1 MVAFSDGNPVSS
13 PDHVAA
19 SFFQIQ
25 KCSTDPRI
33 MTAPTIVFDLDGTL
47 VDTAPDLIA
56 TLNTILGREGLPPV
70 AFAAAR
76 NMVGGGARHMIERGL
91 AAAPSLPSPTSGGPG
106 WGPADVERLC
116 GQFIEHY
123 AAHIADRSLPFPGA
137 EAALDALARGG
148 CRLAV
153 CTNKLE
159 WLSLRLL
166 GALGLKDRFAAICG
180 ADTFGV
186 QKPDAA
192 ILLGTI
198 ARAGGNST
206 AAIMVGD
213 TITDIAVARAAG
225 TAVIAVDFGYSE
237 TPVAELAPDR
247 IVSSFTHL
255 PAAVFALLAA
265 RENEFPWKVN
275 R

>member
-1 MVAFSDGNPVSS
+1 
-13 PDHVAA
+13 
-19 SFFQIQ
+19 
-25 KCSTDPRI
+25 

-76 NMVGGGARHMIERGL
+76 NMVGGGARHMIESGL
-91 AAAPSLPSPTSGGPG
+91 RAEGLTPVAAE
-106 WGPADVERLC
+106 VERMV

-123 AAHIADRSLPFPGA
+123 AAHIADRSRPFPGV
-137 EAALDALARGG
+137 EAALDELARGG

-166 GALGLKDRFAAICG
+166 DALGLTKRFAAICG

-192 ILLGTI
+192 ILHRTV
-198 ARAGGNST
+198 ARAGGHSDN
-206 AAIMVGD
+206 AIMVGD
-213 TITDIAVARAAG
+213 AITDIAVARAAG
-225 TAVIAVDFGYSE
+225 IAVIAVDFGYSE
-237 TPVAELAPDR
+237 TPVAALAPDR
-247 IVSSFTHL
+247 IVSSFARL
-255 PAAVFALLAA
+255 PAVVFALLAA
-265 RENEFPWKVN
+265 RKGGISAES
-275 R
+275 

>member
-1 MVAFSDGNPVSS
+1 MAL
-13 PDHVAA
+13 
-19 SFFQIQ
+19 
-25 KCSTDPRI
+25 
-33 MTAPTIVFDLDGTL
+33 PTVVFDLDGTL

-56 TLNTILGREGLPPV
+56 TLNTILGREGLPPIG
-70 AFAAAR
+70 FEAAR

-91 AAAPSLPSPTSGGPG
+91 AAAPSLPSPASGGGSG
-106 WGPADVERLC
+106 WGPADLERLC

-123 AAHIADRSLPFPGA
+123 AAHIADHSRPFPGV
-137 EAALDALARGG
+137 EAALDALVRGG

-159 WLSLRLL
+159 WLALRLL
-166 GALGLKDRFAAICG
+166 GALGLTDRFAAICG

-192 ILLGTI
+192 ILHGTI
-198 ARAGGNST
+198 ARAGGRSD
-206 AAIMVGD
+206 AAVMVGD
-213 TITDIAVARAAG
+213 SITDIAVARAAG
-225 TAVIAVDFGYSE
+225 IAVIAVDFGYSE

-247 IVSSFTHL
+247 IVSRFELL
-255 PAAVFALLAA
+255 PEAVFALLAA
-265 RENEFPWKVN
+265 KKGEFLQKVN

>member
-1 MVAFSDGNPVSS
+1 
-13 PDHVAA
+13 
-19 SFFQIQ
+19 
-25 KCSTDPRI
+25 

-56 TLNTILGREGLPPV
+56 TLNAILRREGLPPV

-76 NMVGGGARHMIERGL
+76 NMVGGGARHMIESGL
-91 AAAPSLPSPTSGGPG
+91 RAEGLTPVAAE
-106 WGPADVERLC
+106 VERMV

-123 AAHIADRSLPFPGA
+123 AAHIADRSRPFPGV
-137 EAALDALARGG
+137 EAALDELVRGG

-166 GALGLKDRFAAICG
+166 DALGLTKRFAAICG

-192 ILLGTI
+192 ILHGTV
-198 ARAGGNST
+198 ARAGGRSDRS
-206 AAIMVGD
+206 IMVGD
-213 TITDIAVARAAG
+213 AITDIAVARAAG
-225 TAVIAVDFGYSE
+225 IAVIAVDFGYSE
-237 TPVAELAPDR
+237 TPVAALAPDR
-247 IVSSFTHL
+247 IVSSFARL

-265 RENEFPWKVN
+265 HKGGISAES
-275 R
+275 

>member
-1 MVAFSDGNPVSS
+1 
-13 PDHVAA
+13 
-19 SFFQIQ
+19 
-25 KCSTDPRI
+25 

-56 TLNTILGREGLPPV
+56 TLNTILRREGLPPV

-76 NMVGGGARHMIERGL
+76 NMVGGGARHMIESGL
-91 AAAPSLPSPTSGGPG
+91 RAEGLTPVAAE
-106 WGPADVERLC
+106 VERMV

-123 AAHIADRSLPFPGA
+123 AAHIADRSRPFPGV
-137 EAALDALARGG
+137 EAALDELVRGG

-166 GALGLKDRFAAICG
+166 DALGLTARFAAICG

-192 ILLGTI
+192 ILHGTV
-198 ARAGGNST
+198 ARAGGRSDRS
-206 AAIMVGD
+206 IMVGD
-213 TITDIAVARAAG
+213 AITDIAVARAAG
-225 TAVIAVDFGYSE
+225 IAVIAVDFGYSE

-247 IVSSFTHL
+247 IVSSFGRL

-265 RENEFPWKVN
+265 HKGGISAES
-275 R
+275 